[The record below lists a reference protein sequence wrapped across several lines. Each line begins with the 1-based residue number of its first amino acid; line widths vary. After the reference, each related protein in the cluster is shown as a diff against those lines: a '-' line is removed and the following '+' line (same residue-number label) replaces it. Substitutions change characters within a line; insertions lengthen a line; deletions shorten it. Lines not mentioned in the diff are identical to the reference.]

1 MKASKSMTTAELK
14 AEIATL
20 KASKQRLVSAVEKA
34 AEINR
39 LKRRRHAEATRR
51 RDASKQS

>member
-1 MKASKSMTTAELK
+1 
-14 AEIATL
+14 
-20 KASKQRLVSAVEKA
+20 LVSAVEKA